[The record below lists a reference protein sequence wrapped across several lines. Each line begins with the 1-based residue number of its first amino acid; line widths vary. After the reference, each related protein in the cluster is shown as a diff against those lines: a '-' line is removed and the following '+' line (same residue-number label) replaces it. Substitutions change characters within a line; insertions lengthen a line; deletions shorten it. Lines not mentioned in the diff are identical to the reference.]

1 MRKELKY
8 IAFIFSIG
16 ILNLFLLYFVKYN
29 SNELSISLF
38 SLKKTGNQIN
48 LVITILLGVGCILLA
63 VKNKFISV
71 SNLKFLSFL
80 SVFYLIP
87 LIIILMVN
95 VTEIE
100 FIESYFLGYPIK
112 KIIPVILFVSNQT
125 GLIYV
130 LFLTW
135 MMSFNNTLM
144 VYLYSIISVIS
155 LILLLIIFSF
165 INTYLIDEHQYL
177 ADDERFDYGIVLGAA
192 VWSKN
197 VPSPIFRGRIEK
209 GADLYL
215 NKIIKKIQLTGGNA
229 PGELSEARTA
239 YNYLISSYNV
249 SEKNIIIEEI
259 TSTTNEQIKYVKKR
273 VQSLYPNKK
282 FIFVSDNFHLR
293 RVEEMAEFYDLN
305 AKVVSSEYKLN
316 FEKSLYYRLRES
328 IGLILFWFFA
338 I

>member
-29 SNELSISLF
+29 SNDLSISLF
-38 SLKKTGNQIN
+38 SLEKTGNLFN
-48 LVITILLGVGCILLA
+48 LIVTFGLGIGCILLA
-63 VKNKFISV
+63 VKSKFISE
-71 SNLKFLSFL
+71 SNLKFLSIL
-80 SVFYLIP
+80 SVLYIFP
-87 LIIILMVN
+87 LIIMLIVN
-95 VTEIE
+95 LTDIE
-100 FIESYFLGYPIK
+100 FIDSYFLGYPIK

-130 LFLTW
+130 LFLT
-135 MMSFNNTLM
+135 MFISLNNSLM
-144 VYLYSIISVIS
+144 VYLYSIVSVIS
-155 LILLLIIFSF
+155 LILFLVIFSF

-177 ADDERFDYGIVLGAA
+177 SDDEKFDYGIVLGAA
-192 VWSKN
+192 VWSRN

-249 SEKNIIIEEI
+249 SQKNIIIEEV

-273 VQSLYPNKK
+273 VQNLYPNEK
-282 FIFVSDNFHLR
+282 FIFVSDDFHLR
-293 RVEEMAEFYDLN
+293 RVEEMADFYDLN